1 LDDGDD
7 MKSGPLSGIRILDLT
22 RVLSGPYCTA
32 LLADLGAEVVKLE
45 SPGGD
50 DYRHVGPFRDGESAL
65 FQLVNR
71 NKWGLMLDLK
81 DPGDQRLARV
91 LALKADVVVENFR
104 PGVAARLGLGYEDLA
119 RDNPALIY
127 ATISGFGQ
135 KGAKADLPAF
145 DLVAQAMSGL
155 MAMTGNADGPPT
167 KVGDSFGDL
176 AAGLFASWSI
186 LAALVE
192 RGRTGKGRRL
202 DVAMV
207 DSLVALL
214 PTAMAQFMFGKTAPM
229 RSGNRHPLS
238 TPFGAF
244 PARDGH
250 LVICVL
256 NNGQF
261 ARLAECIGQPAFAT
275 DARFGSDAA
284 RTENE
289 PALRQ
294 AIEAWLADVDV
305 ADAVAKLS
313 AAGIPASGIEDAA
326 DVFNGTHVAERGL
339 MPKVAHPK
347 LGAIPVMEQPVHFNG
362 LPRGQQRAAPAL
374 GEHNAEIL
382 ERWLGKE
389 EVRA

>member
-1 LDDGDD
+1 
-7 MKSGPLSGIRILDLT
+7 MKPGPLSGIRILDLT

-71 NKWGLMLDLK
+71 NKLGLMLDLK
-81 DPGDQRLARV
+81 DPADQHLARA
-91 LALKADVVVENFR
+91 LAVKADVVVENFR

-119 RDNPALIY
+119 RDNPGLIY
-127 ATISGFGQ
+127 ASISGFGQ
-135 KGAKADLPAF
+135 KGTKADLPAF

-155 MAMTGNADGPPT
+155 MAMTGSADGPPT
-167 KVGDSFGDL
+167 KAGDSFGDL

-192 RGRTGKGRRL
+192 RQRNGKGRRL
-202 DVAMV
+202 DIAMV

-214 PTAMAQFMFGKTAPM
+214 PTAMAQFMFGKTPPM

-261 ARLAECIGQPAFAT
+261 ARLAGCIGQPAFAT
-275 DARFGSDAA
+275 DPRFASDAL

-289 PALRQ
+289 PVLRQ
-294 AIEAWLADVDV
+294 AIEAWLAHIDV
-305 ADAVAKLS
+305 AAAVATLS
-313 AAGIPASGIEDAA
+313 AAGIPASGIEAAA
-326 DVFNGTHVAERGL
+326 DVFNGAHVALRGL
-339 MPKVAHPK
+339 MPQVMHPT
-347 LGAIPVMEQPVHFNG
+347 LGPIPVMEQPVHFSG
-362 LPRGQQRAAPAL
+362 LARGAQQPAPSL
-374 GEHNAEIL
+374 GQHNAEIL

>member
-1 LDDGDD
+1 

-50 DYRHVGPFRDGESAL
+50 DYRHIGPFRDGESAL

-81 DPGDQRLARV
+81 DPADQRLARV
-91 LALKADVVVENFR
+91 LATKADVVVENFR
-104 PGVAARLGLGYEDLA
+104 PGVAARLGLGYDELA

-127 ATISGFGQ
+127 ASISGFGQ
-135 KGAKADLPAF
+135 TGAKADLPAF

-155 MAMTGNADGPPT
+155 MAMTGTPDGPPT

-176 AAGLFASWSI
+176 TAGLFASWSI

-192 RGRTGKGRRL
+192 RQRNGKGRRL
-202 DVAMV
+202 DIAMV

-214 PTAMAQFMFGKTAPM
+214 PTAMAQFMFGKAPPM

-244 PARDGH
+244 AAQDGH

-261 ARLAECIGQPAFAT
+261 ARLAECIGQPEFAI
-275 DARFGSDAA
+275 DPRFGSDSL

-289 PALRQ
+289 PILRA
-294 AIEAWLADVDV
+294 AIEAWLAKIDV
-305 ADAVAKLS
+305 ADAVAILS
-313 AAGIPASGIEDAA
+313 GAGIPASGIEDAA
-326 DVFNGTHVAERGL
+326 DVFAGTHVAERGL
-339 MPKVAHPK
+339 MPVVDHPK
-347 LGAIPVMEQPVHFNG
+347 LGTVPVMEQPVHFHG
-362 LPRGQQRAAPAL
+362 LPRGQQRPAPAL

-382 ERWLGKE
+382 ERWLGKA